1 MMQRT
6 IEVRDLPERLDA
18 VLHEVTRQH
27 ASYVL
32 AEDGRPEAAIVPIEE
47 FRRLVT
53 SSVPVLLAELD
64 EIEAQL
70 ANLEEGSAEA
80 EAVIAAAIGRGVPAL
95 EARLAAQRAFNSR
108 YDWGPKDS
116 TEILRELREGRLPE

>member
-1 MMQRT
+1 MQRT
-6 IEVRDLPERLDA
+6 IDVRELPERLTA
-18 VLHEVTRQH
+18 VLHDVRQRH

-32 AEDGRPEAAIVPIEE
+32 AEDGQPEAAIIPIEE

-53 SSVPVLLAELD
+53 SSAPVLLAELD
-64 EIEAQL
+64 ELEAQL
-70 ANLEEGSAEA
+70 ASLEERSAEA
-80 EAVIAAAIGRGVPAL
+80 EAVIMAAIERGVPAL

-116 TEILRELREGRLPE
+116 TEILREIREGQLPE